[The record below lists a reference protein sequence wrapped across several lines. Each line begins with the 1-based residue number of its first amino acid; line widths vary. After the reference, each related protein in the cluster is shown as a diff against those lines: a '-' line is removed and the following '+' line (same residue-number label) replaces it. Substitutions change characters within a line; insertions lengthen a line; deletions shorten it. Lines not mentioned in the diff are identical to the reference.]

1 MVKMIFDPSGQMENF
16 RNFGPQGRFSRSADP
31 QVTPFAPNQGQRPE
45 LDTRLRARLSPK
57 PSSLRTLSITREFAY
72 RFTYMGLNL
81 NSSFSASPQL
91 QIVRL
96 V

>member
-45 LDTRLRARLSPK
+45 LDTRLRALITEAFQ
-57 PSSLRTLSITREFAY
+57 SSDYIITRKFAY
-72 RFTYMGLNL
+72 RFTYMGLKPGW
-81 NSSFSASPQL
+81 SFSASPQL